1 MKTNQTKPKAV
12 RNLVE
17 SFYDSGRGL
26 RSKELKNY
34 TSGDHNHPG
43 FESLVMK
50 VLTSAMTEAGIDS
63 HRWEING
70 DYFNPEDKEWE
81 DPQRLDHH
89 VWIDG
94 KCVLLVEDRAWIDKP
109 FYTLKRAVVRN
120 MMTLPYVRE
129 KLHDDVRF
137 IIVALAIDIKSRLIR
152 TLDQTM
158 GFGSRVDHFSLSPYR
173 RGHKGGNYF
182 DHGMNKL
189 EFDRLWSSLVEHF
202 GRFV

>member
-1 MKTNQTKPKAV
+1 
-12 RNLVE
+12 
-17 SFYDSGRGL
+17 
-26 RSKELKNY
+26 
-34 TSGDHNHPG
+34 
-43 FESLVMK
+43 
-50 VLTSAMTEAGIDS
+50 MTEAGIDS